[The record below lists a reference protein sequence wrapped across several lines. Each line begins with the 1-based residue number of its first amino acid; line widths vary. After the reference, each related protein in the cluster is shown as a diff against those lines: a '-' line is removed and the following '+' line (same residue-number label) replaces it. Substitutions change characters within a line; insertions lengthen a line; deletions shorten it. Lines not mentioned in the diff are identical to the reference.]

1 MTEVEV
7 YRTAVA
13 GFPSYATS
21 HRAEHR
27 RRDAAEVPVR
37 SRHHQLVAPRG
48 QREEVRELTLVARLV
63 GGPRELSF
71 SERVLKVLCFF
82 PSSS

>member
-1 MTEVEV
+1 MTEVE
-7 YRTAVA
+7 RLSTQPSP
-13 GFPSYATS
+13 GFRAYATS

-27 RRDAAEVPVR
+27 RRDPAQVPVR

-63 GGPRELSF
+63 R
-71 SERVLKVLCFF
+71 
-82 PSSS
+82 